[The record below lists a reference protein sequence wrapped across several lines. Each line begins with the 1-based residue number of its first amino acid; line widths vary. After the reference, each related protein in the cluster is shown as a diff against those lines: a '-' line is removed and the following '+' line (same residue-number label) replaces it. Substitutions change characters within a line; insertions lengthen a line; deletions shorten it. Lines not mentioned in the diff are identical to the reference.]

1 MSDTPYIFDVTGA
14 NFEQLVIENSF
25 HKPVLVDFWA
35 DWCAPCKAL
44 MPLLAQIADPTRAN
58 CCWPRS
64 TATSSRTS

>member
-44 MPLLAQIADPTRAN
+44 MPLLAQIA
-58 CCWPRS
+58 
-64 TATSSRTS
+64 